1 MAELENPADVTAL
14 TVQLLSAYLT
24 NNTVAS
30 ENLAELIRTTR
41 AALTQDT
48 AEAAPVEEPE
58 VHTPAVSAR
67 KSLSSPEHLI
77 SLIDGKPYK
86 TLKRHLAANGLT
98 PETYRERYKL
108 PANYPMVAPDFAA
121 KRRAI
126 AEQIGLGNRPKAA
139 SAVGN
144 AEPVAAPTAGAST
157 EPAAESKPSAAE
169 IPAVKPP
176 IAKKGAP
183 KSAEPAGKPERKV
196 ATKPVKAKDN
206 TPVAAAAEDD
216 KVASVEPVTPKAKG
230 KPKGSPTSASV
241 GAADPRKKRA
251 AKKDATAD
259 VAPAPIAE
267 AIPAGAP
274 APAPTSVRKA
284 RGKLGLFGKGQ
295 ATPVDGDPAAEGQI
309 PSEPVQAA
317 NPTKAPRG
325 KRMARAPKANTKD
338 AG

>member
-1 MAELENPADVTAL
+1 MAEPENPADVTAL

-30 ENLAELIRTTR
+30 ENLADLIRTTR
-41 AALTQDT
+41 EALAQDAA
-48 AEAAPVEEPE
+48 ASAPAEEPE
-58 VHTPAVSAR
+58 VHTPAVSVR
-67 KSLSSPEHLI
+67 KSISSPEYLI
-77 SLIDGKPYK
+77 SLIDGKRYK

-126 AEQIGLGNRPKAA
+126 AEQIGLGNRPKTA

-144 AEPVAAPTAGAST
+144 AEPVAAPLAGAST

-176 IAKKGAP
+176 IARKGAP
-183 KSAEPAGKPERKV
+183 KSPEPAGKAKRKA

-206 TPVAAAAEDD
+206 TPVSAAAEGD
-216 KVASVEPVTPKAKG
+216 KVASAEPVAPEVKG
-230 KPKGSPTSASV
+230 KPKRSRTSASV
-241 GAADPRKKRA
+241 VAADPRKKR

-259 VAPAPIAE
+259 VAPTPIAE

-274 APAPTSVRKA
+274 APAPTPVRKP

-295 ATPVDGDPAAEGQI
+295 ATPGDGDPASEGQI
-309 PSEPVQAA
+309 PSEPAQAA
-317 NPTKAPRG
+317 NPTKAPRA
-325 KRMARAPKANTKD
+325 KRMARAPKATTKD